1 MHHIFSYNPDNPA
14 RNISGFRISATI
26 LGIGSLSMF
35 SQCRQASSA
44 DEKPNIVF
52 ILADD
57 LGYNDLS
64 CYGATD
70 LKTPNLDKMAEEGIR
85 FTDFYAPAGVSTPTR
100 AGLLTG
106 CYPKRVGLHVAV
118 LPPDTRSGLNPNET
132 TIAELLKAEGYTTG
146 CIGKWHLG
154 LLPEVKPNA
163 QGFDYYYGMPGPNHG
178 RSDLFQNNILLK
190 KNSEVNY
197 DQITLNYTREA
208 VEFIRQN
215 KEKTFFLY
223 VAHSAVHIPLY
234 ASEKF
239 RRRDGP
245 NGLYFDMIEE
255 LDWSCGEILKE
266 LEDAGL
272 SKNTIVVFTSDNGP
286 SGVAASPLHGGKGST
301 WEAGFRVPLI
311 VRWPKQIKGGRVCYE
326 MATMMDFLPTLA
338 GITGTRIPTDRKLD
352 GHNILPLL
360 TKRKAKSPYQFLC
373 YYGRDGQLAA
383 IRMGQWKLHLLEPSE
398 RWAGNQPVKEAL
410 LDTRPSDP
418 LPWLYNLSSDIG
430 ETKNIAASN
439 PKIVTQLKDLALSLD
454 SELTDQLRPAYVED
468 K

>member
-1 MHHIFSYNPDNPA
+1 MKIFNHYPDSYNGCFSD
-14 RNISGFRISATI
+14 FRIGATI
-26 LGIGSLSMF
+26 LGLGSISMF
-35 SQCRQASSA
+35 SHGREAPA
-44 DEKPNIVF
+44 DYKKPNIVF

-57 LGYNDLS
+57 LGYTDLS
-64 CYGATD
+64 CYGATGP
-70 LKTPNLDKMAEEGIR
+70 KTPNLDKMAEDGIR

-118 LPPDTRSGLNPNET
+118 LPPDTRSGLNPDEI
-132 TIAELLKAEGYTTG
+132 TIAEILKAEGYSTG

-178 RSDLFQNNILLK
+178 RSDLFRNDTLLK
-190 KNSEVNY
+190 KNNEVDY

-208 VEFIRQN
+208 IEFIRQN
-215 KEKTFFLY
+215 KEKPFFLY

-266 LEDAGL
+266 LEDSGL

-286 SGVAASPLHGGKGST
+286 SGVAAPPLHGGKGST

-311 VRWPKQIKGGRVCYE
+311 VRWPNKIAGGRVCHE
-326 MATMMDFLPTLA
+326 MATMMDFFPTLA
-338 GITGTRIPTDRKLD
+338 GITDTRIPADRKLD
-352 GHNILPLL
+352 GHNILLLL
-360 TKRKAKSPYQFLC
+360 TKRNAKSPYQFLC

-398 RWAGNQPVKEAL
+398 RWAGKQPVKEAL
-410 LDTRPSDP
+410 LDTRPSVP

-430 ETKNIAASN
+430 ETHNIADSN
-439 PKIVTQLKDLALSLD
+439 PEIVKQLTEMALSVD
-454 SELTDQLRPAYVED
+454 SELTRELRPSYNEE